1 MSIRSRVSLA
11 NIVRHILLYGSTDGI
26 RGHSADD
33 RFGNAAR
40 QDGQADQSEE
50 QVEPFPQH
58 RCVVMPEEDV
68 DAPQDSEGVHETA
81 QCPAEAIDDATFP
94 VQVGKQLEA
103 GARYHADE
111 NPRHKA
117 DDKAP
122 HISMRGPEHVE
133 WSKDKCHE
141 RVWRC
146 ERPDQEAE
154 QAGERPHTGARAG
167 AEKDGRDDDG
177 DHAERRDDRPHRRK
191 GAERCKADQSLNS
204 EKHGELG
211 QSDSFSFKRCF
222 HAKPP

>member
-1 MSIRSRVSLA
+1 VL
-11 NIVRHILLYGSTDGI
+11 HILLYGPTDGI
-26 RGHSADD
+26 RGDSADY
-33 RFGNAAR
+33 RFGDTACQN
-40 QDGQADQSEE
+40 GQADQSKK
-50 QVEPFPQH
+50 QVEAFPQH

-68 DAPQDSEGVHETA
+68 DAPQDPQGVRETA
-81 QCPAEAIDDATFP
+81 QRPAEAIDDAAFP

-117 DDKAP
+117 NDKAP
-122 HISMRGPEHVE
+122 HISSRGPERVE
-133 WSKDKCHE
+133 RGKDKRNE
-141 RVWRC
+141 RVWRG

-154 QAGERPHTGARAG
+154 QAGECPHTGARAG

-177 DHAERRDDRPHRRK
+177 DHAERRDDRSHRRK

>member
-1 MSIRSRVSLA
+1 ML
-11 NIVRHILLYGSTDGI
+11 HILLYGSTDGI
-26 RGHSADD
+26 RGDPADY

-58 RCVVMPEEDV
+58 RCIVMPEEDV
-68 DAPQDSEGVHETA
+68 DTPQDSQGVHETA
-81 QCPAEAIDDATFP
+81 QRSAEAVDDATFP
-94 VQVGKQLEA
+94 VQAGKQLEA
-103 GARYHADE
+103 GARYHADQY
-111 NPRHKA
+111 PRYET
-117 DDKAP
+117 DDQAP
-122 HISMRGPEHVE
+122 HISMCGPEHVE
-133 WSKDKCHE
+133 RSEDKRDQ

-177 DHAERRDDRPHRRK
+177 DHAERRDDRSHRRK

>member
-1 MSIRSRVSLA
+1 MSIRPRGSLA
-11 NIVRHILLYGSTDGI
+11 NIALHVPPEGSTDGV
-26 RGHSADD
+26 RGHSADY
-33 RFGNAAR
+33 RFGDTVG
-40 QDGQADQSEE
+40 QYGQADQSEK
-50 QVEPFPQH
+50 QVEAFPQH
-58 RCVVMPEEDV
+58 RCVAMPEEDV
-68 DAPQDSEGVHETA
+68 DAPQDPKGVHETA
-81 QCPAEAIDDATFP
+81 QHATKPVCKTAFP
-94 VQVGKQLEA
+94 VQAGKQLEA

-111 NPRHKA
+111 DPRHKA

-133 WSKDKCHE
+133 WSEDKCHE

-146 ERPDQEAE
+146 ECPDQEAE
-154 QAGERPHTGARAG
+154 QAGERSHTGACAG

-211 QSDSFSFKRCF
+211 QSDSFSFERCF